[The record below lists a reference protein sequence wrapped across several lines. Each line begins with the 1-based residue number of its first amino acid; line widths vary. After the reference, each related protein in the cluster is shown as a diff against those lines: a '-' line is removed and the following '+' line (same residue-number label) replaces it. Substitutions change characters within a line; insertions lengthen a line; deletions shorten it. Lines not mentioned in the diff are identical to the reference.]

1 MRRRIALLTA
11 AGAAAIGG
19 GLLLAPSAQAEP
31 SVCVNLDLTIQDQ
44 SVVESAC
51 LPPEDGGGTPELPG
65 LPPLP

>member
-31 SVCVNLDLTIQDQ
+31 AVCLNLDITIQDQ
-44 SVVESAC
+44 AVVESVC
-51 LPPEDGGGTPELPG
+51 LPPDGGGAPELPG
-65 LPPLP
+65 LPALP